1 MEIERVIDEETG
13 AEIIE
18 LRQDGILVGVIYP
31 HEEGIRV
38 VSEHLDGVQ
47 HETGWPPAVVVRFST

>member
-1 MEIERVIDEETG
+1 MEIQRVIDETTG

-18 LRQDGILVGVIYP
+18 LRQDGILIGGIYP
-31 HEEGIRV
+31 HEEGIRI

-47 HETGWPPAVVVRFST
+47 HEAGTPPAVVVRFST